1 MRTLLLAVGLLTV
14 SAAALVAPPAVLA
27 QTSTVPAPGTTVIIP
42 PVEPPPGAPALGLP
56 HNDSAA
62 AGKVTTLGEGMN
74 IPAAAAI
81 TANDFVQQAAA
92 GGLFEVEA
100 GRLAENRAQNADVRA
115 FGQQLQ
121 HDHITVNRELTALAQ
136 AQGISP
142 AAMPTALRQQELQS
156 LRSLEGNRFDREFLA
171 GQIRAHQETIQLF
184 ETAAASSGPDMAPF
198 TAFAAQTL
206 PPLRHHLA
214 MAQSLYGSGPPT
226 AAR

>member
-1 MRTLLLAVGLLTV
+1 MRTPLLAVGLLTV

-27 QTSTVPAPGTTVIIP
+27 QTSAVPAPGTTVIIP

-74 IPAAAAI
+74 TPAAAAI

-100 GRLAENRAQNADVRA
+100 GRLAENRAQNPDVRA

-121 HDHITVNRELTALAQ
+121 HDHIAVNRDLTALAQ

-142 AAMPTALRQQELQS
+142 AVMPTALRQQELQS
-156 LRSLEGNRFDREFLA
+156 LRSVEGNRFDREFLA

-184 ETAAASSGPDMAPF
+184 ETAAASSAPDMAPF
-198 TAFAAQTL
+198 TAFAARTL